1 MACIDCHSRI
11 EGKNVKKC
19 KNIVEYSVKHR
30 EQQLLLSSR
39 QTADRHARLEI
50 HLLESDRILEQ
61 LFFSSPN
68 LEDFTR
74 CIIRGPTCSYTNS
87 CAPAFEKHQQTG
99 AYKSICVRRVT

>member
-39 QTADRHARLEI
+39 QLTARH
-50 HLLESDRILEQ
+50 
-61 LFFSSPN
+61 
-68 LEDFTR
+68 
-74 CIIRGPTCSYTNS
+74 GW
-87 CAPAFEKHQQTG
+87 
-99 AYKSICVRRVT
+99 KSIC